1 MKVVNI
7 NLDKSLSII
16 DVEKPQI
23 KDGEVLIKTAYAAL
37 NRADI
42 LQREGNYPPPE
53 GWPEQIGLEVSGIVE
68 EVGKNVKNINI
79 GEKVCALLGGGGYA
93 EYVAVPAELV
103 VSVEEMSLDIA
114 CCIPEVY
121 STAYLNLFLEG
132 ELKAGQT
139 VLVHAGAS
147 GV

>member
-53 GWPEQIGLEVSGIVE
+53 GWPE
-68 EVGKNVKNINI
+68 
-79 GEKVCALLGGGGYA
+79 
-93 EYVAVPAELV
+93 
-103 VSVEEMSLDIA
+103 
-114 CCIPEVY
+114 
-121 STAYLNLFLEG
+121 
-132 ELKAGQT
+132 
-139 VLVHAGAS
+139 
-147 GV
+147 